1 MTSSFCAIDF
11 GTSNSA
17 VAVPTA
23 DGLRLAPV
31 EGAHTT
37 LPTAVFFNVDEHTRE
52 FGRAAL
58 DAYVDG
64 FDGRLM
70 RSMKSI
76 LGSPLA
82 ETTTDL
88 GDGSAIRYTDII
100 AIFVAHLKASAE
112 RVALAPAARAVL
124 GRPVFFVDDD
134 PRADLLAQQQLE
146 AAARGVGFDEIQ
158 FQYEPIAAAF
168 DYESRLADE
177 ALVLVADIGGGTS
190 DFSLVRVGPQRM
202 QRLER
207 KDDVLAH
214 HGVHVAG
221 TDFDRRVEL
230 ATILRELGYQ
240 SLDPQ
245 GREVPNR
252 VYFDLATW
260 HLINTI
266 YAPKRIAELRLMRHL
281 YRDARHHDRLMRV
294 VEQRFG
300 HALAARAEEA
310 KIGVAAGGETMIDL
324 ELVEDD
330 LRLAFDEAQLIEA
343 GGDETRRIVDA
354 ARETVRAAGVAPRDV
369 GAIYFTGG
377 STGLVFL
384 TRALAGAFPDAQ
396 PVFGDRL
403 ASVATG
409 LGIHAQRVFG

>member
-1 MTSSFCAIDF
+1 MTNFCAIDF

-17 VAVPTA
+17 VALPGP

-37 LPTAVFFNVDEHTRE
+37 LPTAVFFNTDEHTRE

-58 DAYVDG
+58 DAYIDG
-64 FDGRLM
+64 YDGRLM

-76 LGSPLA
+76 LGSALA
-82 ETTTDL
+82 DTTTDL
-88 GDGSAIRYTDII
+88 GDGSAIRYTDVIT
-100 AIFVAHLKASAE
+100 IFLEHLKHGAE
-112 RVALAPAARAVL
+112 RVAGAGIERAVL

-134 PRADLLAQQQLE
+134 PRADQLAARQLE
-146 AAARGVGFDEIQ
+146 AAARAVGFAQIQ

-168 DYESRLADE
+168 GYESRQHE
-177 ALVLVADIGGGTS
+177 EGLVLVADIGGGTS
-190 DFSLVRVGPQRM
+190 DFSLVRIGPQRM
-202 QRLER
+202 HRLDR

-230 ATILRELGYQ
+230 TTILRELGYQ
-240 SLDPQ
+240 TLDPQ

-260 HLINTI
+260 HLINTV
-266 YAPKRIAELRLMRHL
+266 YAPKRVAELRLMRHL
-281 YRDARHHDRLMRV
+281 YGDARHHERLMRV
-294 VEQRFG
+294 VERRLG

-324 ELVEDD
+324 ERVEDD
-330 LRLAFDEAQLIEA
+330 LRLAFDDAQLIDA
-343 GGDETRRIVDA
+343 GSEETRRIVDA
-354 ARETVRAAGVAPRDV
+354 ARETVRVAGVAPRDV
-369 GAIYFTGG
+369 SAIYFTGG

-384 TRALAGAFPDAQ
+384 TRALADAFPHAQ

-409 LGIHAQRVFG
+409 LGIHAQRVFS

>member
-1 MTSSFCAIDF
+1 MTSFCAIDF

-17 VAVPTA
+17 VALPAA
-23 DGLRLAPV
+23 DGMRLAPV

-37 LPTAVFFNVDEHTRE
+37 LPTAVFFNTDEHTRE
-52 FGRAAL
+52 YGRAAL
-58 DAYVDG
+58 DAYIDG

-76 LGSPLA
+76 LGSALA

-88 GDGSAIRYTDII
+88 GDGSAIRYTDVIT
-100 AIFVAHLKASAE
+100 IFVGHLKASVEQFAGE
-112 RVALAPAARAVL
+112 PVNRAVL

-134 PRADLLAQQQLE
+134 PRADQLAQRQLE
-146 AAARGVGFDEIQ
+146 SAARAVGFSEIQ

-168 DYESRLADE
+168 DYESRQAE
-177 ALVLVADIGGGTS
+177 EGLVLVADIGGGTS

-230 ATILRELGYQ
+230 ATILRELGFQ

-260 HLINTI
+260 HLINTV
-266 YAPKRIAELRLMRHL
+266 YPPKRVAELRLMRHL
-281 YRDARHHDRLMRV
+281 YRDVRHHERLMRV
-294 VEQRFG
+294 VERRLG

-310 KIGVAAGGETMIDL
+310 KIGVAAGGETVIDL
-324 ELVEDD
+324 DLVEDD
-330 LRLAFDEAQLIEA
+330 LRLAFDDAQLIDA
-343 GGDETRRIVDA
+343 GREETRRIVDA

-377 STGLVFL
+377 STGLAFL
-384 TRALAGAFPDAQ
+384 TQALAGAFPDAQ

-409 LGIHAQRVFG
+409 LGIHAARLFG